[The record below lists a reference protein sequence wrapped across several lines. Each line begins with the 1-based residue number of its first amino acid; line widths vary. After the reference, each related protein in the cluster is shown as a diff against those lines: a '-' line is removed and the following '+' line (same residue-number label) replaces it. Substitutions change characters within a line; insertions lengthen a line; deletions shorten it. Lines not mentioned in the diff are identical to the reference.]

1 MLIAAAACEM
11 HPAAVQAAA
20 SRPSLARALAQS
32 TAQAAALGVREVPA
46 VLVGERV
53 FHGER
58 GLEQAAAQMTAGP
71 QQAAPAGAARR

>member
-1 MLIAAAACEM
+1 M
-11 HPAAVQAAA
+11 HPAAVKAAA
-20 SRPSLARALAQS
+20 SRPSLARALARS

-58 GLEQAAAQMTAGP
+58 GLEQAAAQMAASSA
-71 QQAAPAGAARR
+71 QAAPAGAGRR